1 MSERD
6 PGRRDFDK
14 SAKDWETDPSR
25 LKMTGALA
33 DAVVARLEW
42 GPDLAAMDYGAGT
55 GLVTLRIQPLVGRVL
70 AVDTSP
76 GMLAVLEAKLAAAGL
91 RNVGLRL
98 WDVEK
103 DPPLEDRF
111 DVIVSTMT
119 FHHLRDIPA
128 AVRRFHELLRPG
140 GQIAVADLDTEVG
153 DFHADPAGVWHFG
166 FDRAELAGHFEAA
179 GFSRVRAGT
188 AYRLE
193 RPVAG
198 GELKEFSL
206 FLISAA
212 A

>member
-1 MSERD
+1 MRDHD
-6 PGRRDFDK
+6 PGKRDFDR
-14 SAKDWETDPSR
+14 AAPGWERDAAR

-33 DAVVARLEW
+33 DAVIARLEW

-76 GMLAVLEAKLAAAGL
+76 GMLAVLEEKVASARIA
-91 RNVGLRL
+91 NVAVRL

-103 DPPLEDRF
+103 DPLPEDRF

-128 AVRRFHELLRPG
+128 ALGRFRDLLQPG
-140 GQIAVADLDTEVG
+140 GQMAVADLDTEAG

-166 FDRAELAGHFEAA
+166 FDRDELKGQFEAA
-179 GFSRVRAGT
+179 GFSRVVTGT

-198 GELKEFSL
+198 GGLKEFSL
-206 FLISAA
+206 FVLSAA